1 MSLQDTLSQYWL
13 SFQHG
18 LFPWLAEELGPLSE
32 RHKRLVQVLEFVRVE
47 ELLPGT
53 RGSGAGRPPESR
65 AALARAFLAKAVC
78 RRAHDSGAGRAA
90 AQRPDHLTLRR
101 LCGWE
106 SVGAVPSEA
115 TFSRAFAGFA
125 TERVGRALARGLWSR
140 RTLQDH
146 LAGHVSRDSTAI
158 PAREQPVRKS
168 KPVKQKRKRGRP
180 RKGEERRPQPTRL
193 QRQGAMTL
201 EDLLEDLPRLC
212 DTGVKRNAQGY
223 QEKWN
228 GYKLHIDAI
237 DGGLPVSCL
246 LTSASLHDSQ
256 AAIPLAKLT
265 AGRVDNLYDLMD
277 SAYDAAEI
285 RACSEQL
292 GHVPII
298 DPNPRR
304 DAHKKAEL
312 KREALARRRIGQLTP
327 QARRYRERSTVERV
341 NGRLKDEFGGRHVR
355 VRGHTKVLCHL
366 MFGIVTLLVDQLMR
380 LTL

>member
-1 MSLQDTLSQYWL
+1 LSLQDTLSQYWL
-13 SFQHG
+13 SFQRG

-53 RGSGAGRPPESR
+53 RGGGAGRPPESR
-65 AALARAFLAKAVC
+65 AALARAFLAKAVFAVPTT
-78 RRAHDSGAGRAA
+78 RALVERLRND
-90 AQRPDHLTLRR
+90 PTLRR

-125 TERVGRALARGLWSR
+125 TSELAGRLHQAVVE

-180 RKGEERRPQPTRL
+180 RKGEERPPEPTRL
-193 QRQGAMTL
+193 QRQGSMTL
-201 EDLLEDLPRLC
+201 EELLADLPKVC

-223 QEKWN
+223 QEKWT

-256 AAIPLAKLT
+256 AAIPLAHLT

-277 SAYDAAEI
+277 SAYDAVEI
-285 RACSEQL
+285 RACSERL

-304 DAHKKAEL
+304 DAQKKAEL
-312 KREALARRRIGQLTP
+312 KREALARRSIGQLTP

-355 VRGHTKVLCHL
+355 VRGHAKVLCHL
-366 MFGIVTLLVDQLMR
+366 MFGIVALLVDQLMR

>member
-1 MSLQDTLSQYWL
+1 MSLRATVSQYWQT
-13 SFQHG
+13 FQHG

-53 RGSGAGRPPESR
+53 RGGGAGRPQESR
-65 AALARAFLAKAVC
+65 AALARAFLAKAVFAVPTT
-78 RRAHDSGAGRAA
+78 RALVERLRND
-90 AQRPDHLTLRR
+90 PTLRR

-106 SVGAVPSEA
+106 TVGAVPSEA

-125 TERVGRALARGLWSR
+125 TSELAGRLHEAVVQ
-140 RTLQDH
+140 RTLKQH

-180 RKGEERRPQPTRL
+180 RKGEQRAPQPTRL
-193 QRQGAMTL
+193 QRQGSMTL
-201 EDLLEDLPRLC
+201 AELLEDLPKLC
-212 DTGVKRNAQGY
+212 DTGLKRNAQGY
-223 QEKWN
+223 REKWN

-256 AAIPLAKLT
+256 AAIPLAQLT

-285 RACSEQL
+285 RACSERL

-312 KREALARRRIGQLTP
+312 KREALARRSIGQLTP

-355 VRGHTKVLCHL
+355 VRGYAKVLCHL
-366 MFGIVTLLVDQLMR
+366 MFGIVALLVDQLMR
-380 LTL
+380 LRL